1 MAKTYKNSKIE
12 MELKNQS
19 LMNEIARLKKENEEL
34 KTKTDLL
41 NQLNLLL
48 MKITENSL

>member
-1 MAKTYKNSKIE
+1 MNQDTPLRVGSAK
-12 MELKNQS
+12 L
-19 LMNEIARLKKENEEL
+19 RKENDEL

>member
-1 MAKTYKNSKIE
+1 MAKSYKNSKIE

-19 LMNEIARLKKENEEL
+19 LINEIAKLRKENDEL